1 MFMIFIS
8 DIWTNSDAISYIYV
22 DDSKVAMNV
31 SNEEQVNNFQEE
43 LNIFYSWAKR
53 NKMKFNEGKF
63 VTLRY
68 EKDCDLKDDTVYFT
82 DNINFSIDVWEPYM
96 DLAITMS
103 SDTSFGVHIENT
115 IKNIRKKIGFID
127 SSKIDVSYS
136 WDIYLY
142 N

>member
-1 MFMIFIS
+1 M
-8 DIWTNSDAISYIYV
+8 N
-22 DDSKVAMNV
+22 DSKVVMNV

-53 NKMKFNEGKF
+53 NKIKLNEGKF

-82 DNINFSIDVWEPYM
+82 DDMNFSIDVPEPYM

-103 SDTSFGVHIENT
+103 SDTCFGVHIENT
-115 IKNIRKKIGFID
+115 INITNNIRKNIGFID
-127 SSKIDVSYS
+127 ASKIEVSYS
-136 WDIYLY
+136 
-142 N
+142 